1 MKQTLFTNAHIHT
14 GRTEAEVFSAM
25 LVEKGLIRALYSAE
39 EAADYAGKA
48 KVVDLQGRHVY
59 PCLIDAHVH
68 MLLTIAVMAMG
79 FNLCQIT
86 AGGVEPHTM
95 KGVEE
100 RLRNYVSGQKPDA
113 VIACNNY
120 IMTAIDEHRMPS
132 REELDEW
139 GGGRPVVIYNIDGH
153 STSLSTKMLE
163 LVGISPVGHSGI
175 LQGEENERA
184 QGRIIDTV
192 SSMITLPVLA
202 KGIAEFQNTCASY
215 GISVV
220 GALEGNGDSPRD
232 PTTRLIAGLARR
244 FDVGVRL
251 YLQYVDLERVRPYR
265 KWMSRPR
272 VGGCGDWEMD
282 GSAGSHIAAFPLPFS
297 DNGKTAPCYY
307 TQDFVDRLV
316 SDADK
321 AGYQMASHAIGES
334 AVERILHALEQCQSP
349 RMHRIEHCE
358 FISDECFRTLCKA
371 KYAVMMQP
379 GYSWIDKRYLH
390 TYKQYLPAEILQKMR
405 LKSLVDAGVCVCGS
419 SDSPVQD
426 MDPYLQ
432 MLGMVQFYHEEESLS
447 PYQAFRCYT
456 ANAAKSIE
464 EEAVRG
470 TLEVGKAADFFTA
483 DRDFFTLSPR
493 EIVDFRPIETWY
505 GGKKYRRKK
514 GTVPELLAMLLRKPG
529 KI

>member
-1 MKQTLFTNAHIHT
+1 MKQTLFTNAHIYT

-163 LVGISPVGHSGI
+163 LVGISPVGRSGI

-192 SSMITLPVLA
+192 SSKITLPVLA

-215 GISVV
+215 GIGVV

-232 PTTRLIAGLARR
+232 PTTRLIAGLARH

-251 YLQYVDLERVRPYR
+251 YLQYVDLDRVRPYR

-282 GSAGSHIAAFPLPFS
+282 GSVGSHSAAFPLPFS

-358 FISDECFRTLCKA
+358 FISDESFRTLCKA

-390 TYKQYLPAEILQKMR
+390 TYEQYLPAEILQKMR

-514 GTVPELLAMLLRKPG
+514 GTVPELLAMLLKKPRK
-529 KI
+529 I

>member
-1 MKQTLFTNAHIHT
+1 MRQTLFTNAVIHT
-14 GRTEAEVFSAM
+14 GRTESEVFSAM

-48 KVVDLQGRHVY
+48 KVVDLLGRHVY
-59 PCLIDAHVH
+59 PCLIDGHVH

-86 AGGVEPHTM
+86 AGGVEPRTM

-100 RLRNYVSGQKPDA
+100 RLRNYVAAQKSDA

-120 IMTAIDEHRMPS
+120 IMTAIDEHRMPT

-163 LVGISPVGHSGI
+163 LVGISPQGHSGI

-202 KGIAEFQNTCASY
+202 KGIAGFQNACASY

-232 PTTRLIAGLARR
+232 PTTRLIAALARR

-251 YLQYVDLERVRPYR
+251 YPQYVDLERVRPYR

-272 VGGCGDWEMD
+272 AGGCGDWEMD
-282 GSAGSHIAAFPLPFS
+282 GSVGSHSAAFSVPFS
-297 DNGKTAPCYY
+297 DTGKTAPCYY
-307 TQDFVDRLV
+307 TQEYVDQLV
-316 SDADK
+316 LDADK
-321 AGYQMASHAIGES
+321 AGYQIASHAIGEA
-334 AVERILHALEQCQSP
+334 AVERLLHALERLDSP
-349 RMHRIEHCE
+349 RMHRVEHCE
-358 FISDECFRTLCKA
+358 FVSEESFRTLCKG

-390 TYKQYLPAEILQKMR
+390 TYEQYLPAEILQKMR
-405 LKSLVDAGVCVCGS
+405 LRSLVDAGVCVCGS

-432 MLGMVQFYHEEESLS
+432 MLGMVQFYREEESLT

-470 TLEVGKAADFFTA
+470 TLEPGKAADFFTA
-483 DRDFFTLSPR
+483 DRDFFTLSSR

-505 GGKKYRRKK
+505 GGKKYRQKR
-514 GTVPELLAMLLRKPG
+514 GTVPELLAMLLRKPE

>member
-1 MKQTLFTNAHIHT
+1 MKQTLFTNALIHT
-14 GRTEAEVFSAM
+14 GRTESEIFSAM
-25 LVEKGLIRALYSAE
+25 LVEKGRIKALYSAD
-39 EAADYAGKA
+39 EAEAYSGKA
-48 KVVDLQGRHVY
+48 KVVDPQGKHVY
-59 PCLIDAHVH
+59 PCLIDGHVH
-68 MLLTIAVMAMG
+68 MLLTIAVMAMS

-86 AGGVEPHTM
+86 AGGVEPRTM

-120 IMTAIDEHRMPS
+120 IMTAIEEHRMS
-132 REELDEW
+132 TREELDDW

-163 LVGISPVGHSGI
+163 LVGISPEGHSGI

-202 KGIAEFQNTCASY
+202 KGIARFQNTCASY

-220 GALEGNGDSPRD
+220 GALEGNGDSPKD
-232 PTTRLIAGLARR
+232 PTTGLIARLARH

-251 YLQYVDLERVRPYR
+251 YLQYMDLERVKPYR

-282 GSAGSHIAAFPLPFS
+282 GSIGSHSAAFSVPFA
-297 DNGKTAPCYY
+297 DTGKTAPCYY
-307 TQDFVDRLV
+307 LQEYVDQLV
-316 SDADK
+316 LDADK
-321 AGYQMASHAIGES
+321 AGYQTASHAIGEA
-334 AVERILHALEQCQSP
+334 AVERLLHALEQLDSP

-358 FISDECFRTLCKA
+358 FVSEESFRALCKG

-390 TYKQYLPAEILQKMR
+390 TYERYLPPELFRKMK
-405 LKSLVDAGVCVCGS
+405 LKSLVDASVCVCGS

-432 MLGMVQFYHEEESLS
+432 MLGMVQFYNDEESLS

-464 EEAVRG
+464 EEDVRG
-470 TLEVGKAADFFTA
+470 PLEVGKAADFFTA

-493 EIVDFRPIETWY
+493 EIVDFRPLETWY
-505 GGKKYRRKK
+505 GGRKYRQKK
-514 GTVPELLAMLLRKPG
+514 GTVPELLAMLLRKPR